1 MLTKP
6 DKRQK
11 IIDAAIKLFL
21 HTHDV
26 KRVSLEAIA
35 REANVSPTTIYNNF
49 STREKLVYEVVK
61 ALLRERIEFAR
72 TLLRSEVT
80 FPQKLIGIMSG
91 KLNLMSEINGEILT
105 KMLSQDRT
113 IKRFIDEIYESEI
126 KPLLR
131 EMLADGKKQG
141 YIEPSLDEEALL
153 IYLDALKAG
162 FADRADIL
170 PKFQSNMQLLKQLSH
185 LMFYGFLK
193 KDIDLFEKEDKQL
206 HDRKIHHREKAG
218 IPLR

>member
-1 MLTKP
+1 MIKT

-49 STREKLVYEVVK
+49 GTRERLVYEVVR
-61 ALLRERIEFAR
+61 ALVRERIEVAR
-72 TLLRSEVT
+72 ALFHSDAS
-80 FPQKLIGIMSG
+80 FPQKLTGIMSG
-91 KLNLMSEINGEILT
+91 KLDVMSQVNSEIIA

-126 KPLLR
+126 KPLWR
-131 EMLADGKKQG
+131 VMLADGKKQG
-141 YIEPSLDEEALL
+141 YIDPTLDEEALL
-153 IYLDALKAG
+153 IYLDVIKTG
-162 FADRADIL
+162 FAARADVL
-170 PKFQSNMQLLKQLSH
+170 PKFQDNTKLLLQLAH

-193 KDIDLFEKEDKQL
+193 KDIDLFGKEGTKS
-206 HDRKIHHREKAG
+206 HDRKVHHRKKSDL
-218 IPLR
+218 PLR